1 MIMKKTTALSKINSN
16 AKRIPTLDNY
26 ELKPHY
32 DIDYRKARRNPYAGC
47 VKFAHGGARPGA
59 GRKRAPEPIE
69 RHMISFYKPH
79 VKLLRTLD
87 KNLSRAIRK
96 LIAKTR

>member
-1 MIMKKTTALSKINSN
+1 MKNKSMSQINPN
-16 AKRIPTLDNY
+16 AKRIPKLDDY
-26 ELKPHY
+26 DLPSEFPFDRSKMKP
-32 DIDYRKARRNPYAGC
+32 NPYAAR

-59 GRKRAPEPIE
+59 GRKPAPEPIE

-79 VKLLRTLD
+79 VKLLRSLD

-96 LIAKTR
+96 LIAKSK